1 MKVLI
6 IASCAADGE
15 HLEAGEDYELPA
27 ALAETLI
34 QLGRAVKAVAVEEK
48 PKATRKAKTNGTN

>member
-1 MKVLI
+1 MKVSI

-34 QLGRAVKAVAVEEK
+34 QLGRAVKAAVVEEK
-48 PKATRKAKTNGTN
+48 PKATRKAKPNGTN

>member
-1 MKVLI
+1 MKVSI

-15 HLEAGEDYELPA
+15 HLEAGMDYELPA

-34 QLGRAVKAVAVEEK
+34 QLGRAVKAAVVEEK
-48 PKATRKAKTNGTN
+48 PKATRKAKANGTN

>member
-15 HLEAGEDYELPA
+15 HLEAGENYELPA

-34 QLGRAVKAVAVEEK
+34 QLGRAIKAVAVEEK
-48 PKATRKAKTNGTN
+48 PKATRKVKANATN

>member
-1 MKVLI
+1 MKVSI

-34 QLGRAVKAVAVEEK
+34 QLGRAVKAAVVEEK
-48 PKATRKAKTNGTN
+48 PKVTRKAKANGTN

>member
-1 MKVLI
+1 MKVSI

-15 HLEAGEDYELPA
+15 HLEAGIDYELPV

-34 QLGRAVKAVAVEEK
+34 QLGRAVKAAVVEEK
-48 PKATRKAKTNGTN
+48 PKATRKVKADATN

>member
-1 MKVLI
+1 M
-6 IASCAADGE
+6 
-15 HLEAGEDYELPA
+15 DYELPA

-48 PKATRKAKTNGTN
+48 LKATRKAKASGTN